1 MRNLARF
8 VATSSLVIGCLAAL
22 GLVIGAVSAL
32 DYDGAGSAL
41 VLFASAF
48 GVFLTA
54 AASACILSL
63 LASIDE
69 RLQAAGHVIAT
80 DGSPDARKEYQSALD
95 EQIGT
100 PSENLAAGDEVDA
113 DLESKLNFQR
123 ARGGSD

>member
-1 MRNLARF
+1 MRKLARF
-8 VATSSLVIGCLAAL
+8 VATSTLIIGCLAAL
-22 GLVIGAVSAL
+22 GLVFGAVNSL
-32 DYDGAGSAL
+32 GDYGAGSAFL
-41 VLFASAF
+41 LFGWAF

-80 DGSPDARKEYQSALD
+80 DASPDAWKD
-95 EQIGT
+95 EQSVLNEQFGT
-100 PSENLAAGDEVDA
+100 VGSKISDDDVDI

-123 ARGGSD
+123 THGRT